1 MRQLHSVNL
10 LLQLRWLPSR
20 PLMLQL
26 LLLLLLLQ
34 QQWRDMQLQ
43 GKLRVRDTKLGV
55 LWQSQDAIL
64 LLLCRLQVG
73 RR

>member
-1 MRQLHSVNL
+1 MQGVRKLVRQLHSMNL
-10 LLQLRWLPSR
+10 LLQLRWLPCR
-20 PLMLQL
+20 PLILT
-26 LLLLLLLQ
+26 

-43 GKLRVRDTKLGV
+43 GKLRVKLGL

-64 LLLCRLQVG
+64 LLLCPLQVG